1 MRYAGW
7 HSPHSSANIGEGRRG
22 SQPLWEI
29 VVKQQARGKLLQFS
43 IGLVLSLGLAE
54 VLLRALSVV
63 TADGAVFLFRAPCP
77 PLQIPVAQVQEA
89 LRRYESDPG
98 LVIQYDAQLGWSP
111 RPGSVSADG
120 MYRYAQDGSR
130 VGPDSEPSGKTGK
143 TVALFGDSTMH
154 GTGVS
159 WQDSIGARLSATSA
173 YNVKNFA
180 LGAYGMDQAL
190 LRWRAVKNEAKPAVV
205 VFGFQAENVKRN
217 GSIFRAFYTYET
229 VDIPFSKPRFEL
241 AGDSLRP
248 VNLPTLPVAEI
259 VPVLRNFGSSP
270 LREHDYFYKPELYKD
285 SVLFR
290 SRLAAFAFG
299 AVLMNNQ
306 YVVSAK
312 ERATYAPDG
321 DLGALALAIMRRF
334 REEVE
339 QSGARFVVVHLPR
352 RVAVEA
358 ASNGSSV
365 SYEQLLS
372 AVRAEF
378 GLIDPLPRMAEVA
391 RVQGAAKLYVDPWHY
406 SGEGAQVVAEALSR
420 ELQ

>member
-7 HSPHSSANIGEGRRG
+7 HSSHSSANIGEGKRV

-29 VVKQQARGKLLQFS
+29 VVKRQARGKLLQFC

-54 VLLRALSVV
+54 ALLRALSVV
-63 TADGAVFLFRAPCP
+63 TADGAVFLFRAPSL
-77 PLQIPVAQVQEA
+77 PLQIPVAQVEEA

-120 MYRYAQDGSR
+120 MYRYAKDGSR

-190 LRWRAVKNEAKPAVV
+190 LRWRAVKDEAKPNVV

-241 AGDSLRP
+241 NGEKLIP
-248 VNLPTLPVAEI
+248 VNLPTLPATEI
-259 VPVLRNFGSSP
+259 VPVLRNFQSSP
-270 LREHDYFYKPELYKD
+270 LHNYDYFYQPRLYRD
-285 SVLFR
+285 SLLFR
-290 SRLAAFAFG
+290 SRLLAFAFG
-299 AVLMNNQ
+299 AVFMNNQ
-306 YVVSAK
+306 FVVAAK
-312 ERATYAPDG
+312 EEAAYSPQG
-321 DLGALALAIMRRF
+321 ELGILALAIMRSFKR
-334 REEVE
+334 EVE
-339 QSGARFVVVHLPR
+339 ETGARFVVLHLPR
-352 RVAVEA
+352 RIAVEA
-358 ASNGSSV
+358 AMKGAPLT
-365 SYEQLLS
+365 YEQLLS
-372 AVRAEF
+372 TVRNEF
-378 GLIDPLPRMAEVA
+378 GLIDPLPRMTQLAKDEGVS
-391 RVQGAAKLYVDPWHY
+391 KLYVDPWHY
-406 SGEGAQVVAEALSR
+406 SGAGASVVAGALSQ